1 MILEPDHS
9 DAWLTSKD
17 MGEVQAML
25 QPFPAQ
31 LMAAYPVSPKV
42 GNVKNDTPDLIEP
55 IATRAQLLFRD

>member
-1 MILEPDHS
+1 
-9 DAWLTSKD
+9 

-31 LMAAYPVSPKV
+31 LMRAHPVSPKV

-55 IATRAQLLFRD
+55 LGPSGEAKRDLLS